1 MLPGQAFVVGSCTL
15 LWSVSCLLFVI
26 FGNLTSL
33 VWCLKPTLL
42 AFPYT
47 KCENIGAASGR
58 EIFCWTFFL
67 RVFIIMPLGVWC
79 FWGFFTGG
87 TSNEVLGLHKKALEF
102 FEAVLLQVLVHQLSH
117 PSLYQH
123 TLEIWYFLGLF
134 LFLFFAVALFAII
147 FSFCSVLLT

>member
-1 MLPGQAFVVGSCTL
+1 MFGAFGDFL
-15 LWSVSCLLFVI
+15 LEV
-26 FGNLTSL
+26 
-33 VWCLKPTLL
+33 L
-42 AFPYT
+42 AMKY
-47 KCENIGAASGR
+47 
-58 EIFCWTFFL
+58 
-67 RVFIIMPLGVWC
+67 
-79 FWGFFTGG
+79 
-87 TSNEVLGLHKKALEF
+87 LGLHKKALEF